1 MITKVISG
9 GQTGADR
16 AALDAAIEVS
26 VPIGGTC
33 PSGKKAEDG
42 EIPGYYGLQE
52 ISGGYRQ
59 RTRKNVADS
68 DATAIFYD
76 GFLSGGT
83 ELTLQ
88 FCIRLNKPYK
98 LIDSS
103 LVDAEKAAAVLVE
116 FTDKFQV
123 KTLNVAGPR
132 ASNHPGIYEYVKQA
146 IVKTLTASARHD
158 WGP

>member
-26 VPIGGTC
+26 VPIGGSC
-33 PSGKKAEDG
+33 PAGKKAEDG
-42 EIPGYYGLQE
+42 EIPDSYGLQE

-68 DATAIFYD
+68 DGTVIFYD
-76 GFLSGGT
+76 AYLSGGT

-103 LVDAEKAAAVLVE
+103 LIDAEKAAALLIE
-116 FTDKFQV
+116 FSDKFQI

-132 ASNHPGIYEYVKQA
+132 ASNHPGMYGFVKQA
-146 IVKTLTASARHD
+146 ICRALTASAKHE
-158 WGP
+158 

>member
-16 AALDAAIEVS
+16 AALDAAIEVP
-26 VPIGGTC
+26 VPTGGSC
-33 PSGKKAEDG
+33 PAGKKAEDG
-42 EIPGYYGLQE
+42 EIPDFYGLQE

-59 RTRKNVADS
+59 RTRKNIVDS
-68 DATAIFYD
+68 DGTAIFYD

-98 LIDSS
+98 LVDSF
-103 LVDAEKAAAVLVE
+103 VIDAEKAAAVLVD

-123 KTLNVAGPR
+123 TTLNVAGPR
-132 ASNHPGIYEYVKQA
+132 ASNHPEIYEYVKQA
-146 IVKTLTASARHD
+146 IVKTLTASASHE